1 MVGNTNHRNPYIVGT
16 PIEEPEKFFGRESLF
31 SFIDDNLRQN
41 VQVIL
46 LHGQR
51 RIGKSSVLKQ
61 IPNFLRNNEFVFVHF
76 DLQDRGQSTLS
87 SILHCLA
94 KEIIDKLQLEGR
106 VQPPNLE
113 ELEADTKIFSDNF
126 LPSIYQAIGDSN
138 LVLLLDEFDVLDNQ
152 NNDIVNKGASFFD
165 YLKSLTSE
173 QRRFFI
179 IPVVGRH
186 LNDLEN
192 LRSLFKGA
200 PYQEIGFLD
209 DLSAQRLIINPTNR
223 VLQYEP
229 ESIKAIQELSA
240 GHPYFAQVIC
250 FSIFGQARDNSNSMV
265 TRANNNSMVTRAN
278 VESVVDKAIESAE
291 PGLVWFWEGLSISEK
306 AIFSAV
312 AEAQK
317 IAIDEQK
324 KRLPE
329 EPLTLLKS
337 YGVIE
342 TDSLVEAARK
352 LAENGFLDDTGR
364 RVKVELVRR
373 WLVKRHPLGQ
383 EIWQLEQL
391 DLENVTHLCE
401 VANSLKQQGKKDDSL
416 RIYEQVLVLN
426 PNHFSTVLSLA
437 EGYLENKK
445 FDRSLELYERSYQL
459 DKVNNKECLV
469 NALQKYGHELIT
481 QQNFSRAK
489 KQFSRI
495 LKIDP
500 DRESAQQKLEEIEV
514 YQSRGLGQTGQ
525 QSTRDPDSSVSRRS
539 NSSIQ
544 IQRKRVL
551 IGLIAAV
558 ATIATVGFGAYR
570 VATPCPPG
578 QQKALLGIG
587 CEPDTRRISR
597 GDRTLFPN
605 IKNSNRERGIS
616 AFKQGNYSEATQF
629 FKNAVAGDRN
639 DPEVLIYYN
648 NALAKEKGYPV
659 TLAAVVPADNQ
670 EPIAKE
676 ILRGVAQAQNQFNQK
691 GGLNGRLLEI
701 VIANDANEPEQAKQ
715 IAAELVKDK
724 SVLGVIGHYSS
735 DATKPALDEY
745 NKTELAIISPTST
758 STSLQGNNFF
768 RTVPS
773 DADAGKKLAEYAR
786 KTLNLNSVVIFY
798 NPDSTY
804 SDSLR
809 EEFTKNFEKLGGSVV
824 RRINL
829 TEQKFDPETEVA
841 KSLWRDKAQAVVLFP
856 DTQNTDV
863 ALKTV
868 TANAQQT
875 ARLKTRPPNPQ
886 RQGLKLLGGDT
897 LYSKTTLNEDGQ
909 SVEGLILAVSWFRE
923 APQAKNFAIAA
934 GQQWGGS
941 VSGRTASSYDATQAF
956 IKALSPNPTPATVL
970 RGLKNINLPDSQ
982 TSGYPLKFTSEGERQ
997 SESILVKVE
1006 GGKFTLLQ

>member
-1 MVGNTNHRNPYIVGT
+1 MTQYWEPVDRENMVGNKKQKNPYIVGT

-61 IPNFLRNNEFVFVHF
+61 IPNFVGNNEFIFVRF
-76 DLQDRGQSTLS
+76 DLQDQGQSNLS
-87 SILHCLA
+87 SILHYLA
-94 KEIIDKLQLEGR
+94 REIVDHLLLEGQ

-113 ELEADTKIFSDNF
+113 DLEAYTNIFSDNF
-126 LPSIYQAIGDSN
+126 LPSVYQAIGDRN
-138 LVLLLDEFDVLDNQ
+138 LVLLLDEFDVLDQ
-152 NNDIVNKGASFFD
+152 NNDIVNKGAGFFN
-165 YLKSLTSE
+165 YLNSLTSE
-173 QRRFFI
+173 QKRLFI

-192 LRSLFKGA
+192 LRSLFRGA

-209 DLSAQRLIINPTNR
+209 YVSAQRLIVNPANN
-223 VLQYEP
+223 VLQYELDA
-229 ESIKAIQELSA
+229 IKAILELSG
-240 GHPYFAQVIC
+240 GHPYFTQVIC
-250 FSIFGQARDNSNSMV
+250 FAIFGTARDLNNWTV
-265 TRANNNSMVTRAN
+265 TRAD
-278 VESVVDKAIESAE
+278 VESIVGKAIESAE
-291 PGLVWFWEGLSISEK
+291 AGLAWFWEGLSISEQ

-317 IAIDEQK
+317 IASEQGQL
-324 KRLPE
+324 LPE
-329 EPLTLLKS
+329 GPLTLLKS

-352 LAENGFLDDTGR
+352 LAEKGFLDDTGR

-373 WLVKRHPLGQ
+373 WLVKCHPLQ
-383 EIWQLEQL
+383 EISQLKPPAPK
-391 DLENVTHLCE
+391 N
-401 VANSLKQQGKKDDSL
+401 G
-416 RIYEQVLVLN
+416 
-426 PNHFSTVLSLA
+426 
-437 EGYLENKK
+437 
-445 FDRSLELYERSYQL
+445 
-459 DKVNNKECLV
+459 
-469 NALQKYGHELIT
+469 
-481 QQNFSRAK
+481 
-489 KQFSRI
+489 
-495 LKIDP
+495 
-500 DRESAQQKLEEIEV
+500 
-514 YQSRGLGQTGQ
+514 
-525 QSTRDPDSSVSRRS
+525 
-539 NSSIQ
+539 IQ

-616 AFKQGNYSEATQF
+616 AFKQGNYSQAEQF

-648 NALAKEKGYPV
+648 NALAKEKGSPV
-659 TLAAVVPADNQ
+659 TWAAVVPADNQ

-701 VIANDANEPEQAKQ
+701 VIGNDANEPEQAKQ

-773 DADAGKKLAEYAR
+773 DADAGKELAEYAR
-786 KTLNLNSVVIFY
+786 KPLNLNSVVIFY

-829 TEQKFDPETEVA
+829 TEPKFDPETEVA

-863 ALKTV
+863 ALKIV

-875 ARLKTRPPNPQ
+875 ARLKTNPQNPQ

-934 GQQWGGS
+934 VQQWGGS
-941 VSGRTASSYDATQAF
+941 VSGRTATSYDATQAF
-956 IKALSPNPTPATVL
+956 IKALSPNPTRATVL

-1006 GGKFTLLQ
+1006 GGKFTLLP

>member
-1 MVGNTNHRNPYIVGT
+1 MPTQTNWRNPYIIGR
-16 PIEEPEKFFGRESLF
+16 PIHEPENFFGRESLF
-31 SFIDDNLRQN
+31 KFIDDNLRQN

-61 IPNFLRNNEFVFVHF
+61 IPNFVGNNEFIFVRF
-76 DLQDRGQSTLS
+76 DLQDQGQSTLS
-87 SILHCLA
+87 SILHYLA
-94 KEIIDKLQLEGR
+94 KEIIDKLQVEGR

-113 ELEADTKIFSDNF
+113 ELEADTKIFSDKF
-126 LPSIYQAIGDSN
+126 LPSVYQAIGDSN

-165 YLKSLTSE
+165 YLKSLISE
-173 QRRFFI
+173 QKRFFI

-209 DLSAQRLIINPTNR
+209 DLSAQRLIINPANR
-223 VLQYEP
+223 VLKYEL

-240 GHPYFAQVIC
+240 GHPYFTQVIC
-250 FSIFGQARDNSNSMV
+250 SSLFGQARDRNNWTV
-265 TRANNNSMVTRAN
+265 TRAD
-278 VESVVDKAIESAE
+278 VESIVDKAIESAE
-291 PGLVWFWEGLSISEK
+291 GGLGWFWDGLSISEK
-306 AIFSAV
+306 AILSAV

-317 IAIDEQK
+317 IAIEQRQ
-324 KRLPE
+324 RLPE

-342 TDSLVEAARK
+342 TYSLVEAARK

-373 WLVKRHPLGQ
+373 WLVKRHPLRQ

-391 DLENVTHLCE
+391 DQENVNLLCE
-401 VANSLKQQGKKDDSL
+401 VANRLKQQRKKHDALSV
-416 RIYEQVLVLN
+416 YETVLVLN
-426 PNHFSTVLSLA
+426 PNHFSTVLALA
-437 EGYLENKK
+437 EGYFEVKN
-445 FDRSLELYERSYQL
+445 FDKALELYERSYQF
-459 DKVNNKECLV
+459 DQVNNKEWLV
-469 NALQKYGHELIT
+469 NALQRYGHELII
-481 QQNFSRAK
+481 QQNFPLAK

-500 DRESAQQKLEEIEV
+500 DRESAQQRMEEIAV
-514 YQSRGLGQTGQ
+514 YQNRGLVRTGQ
-525 QSTRDPDSSVSRRS
+525 QYIPDSDSSFSRRS

-544 IQRKRVL
+544 IQRQRVL
-551 IGLIAAV
+551 IGLIAV
-558 ATIATVGFGAYR
+558 ATIATVGFGTYR
-570 VATPCPPG
+570 VVTPCPPG
-578 QQKALLGIG
+578 EQKALLGIG

-597 GDRTLFPN
+597 GDRTLFPITGHN
-605 IKNSNRERGIS
+605 NRDRGIS
-616 AFKQGNYSEATQF
+616 AFKQGNYSEAAQF

-648 NALAKEKGYPV
+648 NALAKQQDSPI
-659 TLAAVVPADNQ
+659 TLAVVVPVDNR
-670 EPIAKE
+670 EGMAKE

-701 VIANDANEPEQAKQ
+701 VIANDGNEPDRAKQ
-715 IAAELVKDK
+715 IAAELVKDP

-745 NKTELAIISPTST
+745 KLAELAIISPTST

-804 SDSLR
+804 SNSLR

-824 RRINL
+824 RKINL
-829 TEQKFDPETEVA
+829 TEPKFDPETEVA

-856 DTQNTDV
+856 DTQSTDV
-863 ALKTV
+863 ALKIA

-875 ARLKTRPPNPQ
+875 ARLKTSLQNPQ

-897 LYSKTTLNEDGQ
+897 LYSQTTFNGGGQ
-909 SVEGLILAVSWFRE
+909 DVEGLILAVSWFRE

-934 GQQWGGS
+934 GKQWGGP
-941 VSGRTASSYDATQAF
+941 VSWRTASSYDATQAF
-956 IKALSPNPTPATVL
+956 IKALSPNPTRATVL

-982 TSGYPLKFTSEGERQ
+982 TSGYPLKFTTEGERQ
-997 SESILVKVE
+997 SESLLVKVV
-1006 GGKFTLLQ
+1006 GDKFVLLESQK

>member
-1 MVGNTNHRNPYIVGT
+1 MVGPNNNTRTPYIIGR
-16 PIEEPEKFFGRESLF
+16 PIHETEIFFGRESLF
-31 SFIDDNLRQN
+31 RFIDDNLRQN

-61 IPNFLRNNEFVFVHF
+61 IPNSLRNNEFVFVHF
-76 DLQDRGQSTLS
+76 DLQDQGQSTLS
-87 SILHCLA
+87 SILHYLA

-113 ELEADTKIFSDNF
+113 ELEADTKILSGKF
-126 LPSIYQAIGDSN
+126 LPSVYQAIGDSN

-173 QRRFFI
+173 QKRFFI

-209 DLSAQRLIINPTNR
+209 DLSARRLIINPANGMLT
-223 VLQYEP
+223 YEL

-250 FSIFGQARDNSNSMV
+250 SSLFGQARH
-265 TRANNNSMVTRAN
+265 NNNSMVTRAN

-291 PGLVWFWEGLSISEK
+291 AGLAWFWDGLSIPEK

-317 IAIDEQK
+317 IAIEQGQL
-324 KRLPE
+324 LPG

-342 TDSLVEAARK
+342 TDSLGEAAKK
-352 LAENGFLDDTGR
+352 LAENSFLDDTGR

-373 WLVKRHPLGQ
+373 WLVKRHPLRQ

-391 DLENVTHLCE
+391 DLENVTRLCE

-437 EGYLENKK
+437 DGYLENKE
-445 FDRSLELYERSYQL
+445 FDKSLKLYERSYQF
-459 DKVNNKECLV
+459 DRANNKEWLV

-481 QQNFSRAK
+481 QQNFPLAK

-500 DRESAQQKLEEIEV
+500 NRELAQQRLKEIAV
-514 YQSRGLGQTGQ
+514 YQDRGLGRTGQ
-525 QSTRDPDSSVSRRS
+525 QYTDASNSSVSRRS

-551 IGLIAAV
+551 IGLIATV
-558 ATIATVGFGAYR
+558 ATIAIVGFGTYR
-570 VATPCPPG
+570 VVTPCPPG
-578 QQKALLGIG
+578 EQKALLGIG

-605 IKNSNRERGIS
+605 IKKPNRDRGIA
-616 AFKQGNYSEATQF
+616 AFKQGNYSEAAQF
-629 FKNAVAGDRN
+629 FKNAVADNRN

-648 NALAKEKGYPV
+648 NALAKEKGSTI
-659 TLAAVVPADNQ
+659 TLAVVVPVDNRDA
-670 EPIAKE
+670 IAQE

-701 VIANDANEPEQAKQ
+701 VIANDGNEPDIAKQ
-715 IAAELVKDK
+715 IAAELVKDS
-724 SVLGVIGHYSS
+724 SVLGVIGHNSS
-735 DATKPALDEY
+735 DATKPALAEY
-745 NKTELAIISPTST
+745 KPAELAIISPTST
-758 STSLQGNNFF
+758 STSLQGDNFF

-773 DADAGKKLAEYAR
+773 DAAAGKKLAEYAR
-786 KTLNLNSVVIFY
+786 KTLNLNTVAIFF
-798 NPDSTY
+798 NPDSSY

-824 RRINL
+824 RKINL
-829 TEQKFDPETEVA
+829 TEPKFAPETEVA
-841 KSLWRDKAQAVVLFP
+841 KSLWRYKAQAIVLFP
-856 DTQNTDV
+856 DTQKTDV
-863 ALKTV
+863 ALKIV

-875 ARLKTRPPNPQ
+875 ARRKTNPQNPQ

-897 LYSKTTLNEDGQ
+897 LYSQTTFDRGGQ
-909 SVEGLILAVSWFRE
+909 DVEGLILAVSWFRE
-923 APQAKNFAIAA
+923 APQANNFAIAA

-941 VSGRTASSYDATQAF
+941 VSWRTATSYDATQAF
-956 IKALSPNPTPATVL
+956 MQALSPNPTRATVL

-982 TSGYPLKFTSEGERQ
+982 TSGYPLKFTTENERQ